1 MISLNK
7 NCIGCGQCVSEC
19 PTNALSSSDDAIMYN
34 ESKCMNCGHCFAVCK
49 YCGIK
54 MKTEKLYKDETV
66 LSKIIANRRSVRK
79 YKKLPV
85 EDEVIDKLVYY
96 SSYYPSAINQKTVN
110 FTIITDKMVIDH
122 IKNEVVNGMKKSFR
136 LLNNPVSYFFAKI
149 ILGKS
154 INKVLRYKD
163 IFEKMDKDKDLLT
176 FGAPTLVFVHGNKK
190 DVLIDE
196 DAHYAAHNFIL
207 LAYEKGLGTCF
218 MGFIRRAINSD
229 DKLKS
234 VVKIPKDHNIYTV
247 FTLGYPDVEYLRE
260 IPQEPIKYNLINYD
274 YEIRK

>member
-7 NCIGCGQCVSEC
+7 NCIGCGLCVSEC
-19 PTNALSSSDDAIMYN
+19 PTNALTQNDDAIMYN
-34 ESKCMNCGHCFAVCK
+34 ESRCMNCGHCFAVCK

-54 MKTEKLYKDETV
+54 LKTEKLYKDETV

-85 EDEVIDKLVYY
+85 EEEVINKLIYH
-96 SSYYPSAINQKTVN
+96 SSYYPSAINQKTVK
-110 FTIITDKMVIDH
+110 FTVITDKMVIDH
-122 IKNEVVNGMKKSFR
+122 IRNEVISGMKKSFR
-136 LLNNPVSYFFAKI
+136 MLNNPVSYFFAKI
-149 ILGKS
+149 IMGKS

-176 FGAPTLVFVHGNKK
+176 FAAPALIFVHGNKK

-229 DKLKS
+229 NKLKS